1 MTKFE
6 ARFSLLLEIHIKYTF
21 LYEWMHACPLSLSL
35 FLLSL
40 TISVHAILRQMTTK
54 RVILAVRLI
63 EVVKKEK
70 EKERR

>member
-6 ARFSLLLEIHIKYTF
+6 SRF
-21 LYEWMHACPLSLSL
+21 LYFSKYISNTHPYTNEWMDACSLS
-35 FLLSL
+35 LSL

-63 EVVKKEK
+63 GLVKKEK